1 MQNGEVDAHRFIR
14 GRFGRRVAI
23 FGSLSISGH
32 DSKQQKKGKRLR
44 GMDNLNLKKRK
55 LPHLGHFSKEIL
67 DLVAP

>member
-32 DSKQQKKGKRLR
+32 DSKQQKKGR
-44 GMDNLNLKKRK
+44 GYE
-55 LPHLGHFSKEIL
+55 GWTI
-67 DLVAP
+67 